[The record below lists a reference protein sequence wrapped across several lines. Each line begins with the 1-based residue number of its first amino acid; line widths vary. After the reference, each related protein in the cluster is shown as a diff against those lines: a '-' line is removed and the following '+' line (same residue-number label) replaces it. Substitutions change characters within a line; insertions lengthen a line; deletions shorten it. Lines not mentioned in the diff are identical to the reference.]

1 MMPGWGIALLAVGTF
16 IVGLILGFFLSRI
29 FFKRYLKKN
38 PPINENQI
46 RAMYAS
52 MGRTASEKDIRR
64 VMKQME
70 QSR

>member
-1 MMPGWGIALLAVGTF
+1 MPGWGIALLAVGTF

-38 PPINENQI
+38 PPIIENQI
-46 RAMYAS
+46 LAMYAS

>member
-1 MMPGWGIALLAVGTF
+1 MQPWAITLLAIGTF
-16 IVGLILGFFLSRI
+16 IVGLILGFVLSRV
-29 FFKRYLKKN
+29 FFKSYLKKN